1 VAERLIGIETEYA
14 LSAIDRRG
22 ARVNHGQVLDAL
34 MRSARQRF
42 RHLPDELSRGMF
54 LENGARFY
62 IDCGGHPEFTTP
74 ECSNPWDAVRY
85 IRAGE
90 AMLLQLVDART
101 SVYRCNV
108 DYVTGAAWGMHE
120 NYMHRAEPD
129 RLPKQMTPHLVSRII
144 YTGAGGFVN
153 QSPGLE
159 FTLSPRAAH
168 MEVPISH
175 DSTSNRGIFHTKDED
190 LCDGRYHRLHL
201 VCGESLCSDL
211 ATWLRMGTTAL
222 VLALCEAGVRPGD
235 EVALR
240 DPVQAM
246 RAFADDPSFR
256 ATAESSG
263 GRRLSAITIQRHY
276 LELAEA
282 HAGNPLMPPWAPEVC
297 RRWRAVLDALET
309 GWESMATTLDWAIKL
324 ALYRE
329 RTRRRDLPWESLEP
343 WTFLVKQLSAAL
355 GRSGPDIRLT
365 AEIVLSRQS
374 PIAADVEELTGV
386 VDDTGLDWS
395 GLGPFLRIRDEL
407 REIDTRFGQL
417 GPQGIFARLD
427 AAGAL
432 THRVDGIDDIDR
444 AVMNPPDVPRARLR
458 GELVRKLS
466 GSDGRYACDWDGVW
480 DEESGRWVDLG
491 DPFTVAEE
499 WKADDEEFV
508 ERARL
513 FGGLGRLPSWRAF
526 LRRRTRDAISL
537 NQAALDHRQHGR
549 LEEAERL
556 LRRAIQI
563 EDARVPA
570 DSPKRPHRRNNL
582 SIVLM
587 RAGKLDEAV
596 AMNAEAW
603 KLKAGR
609 HDLTSGRILF
619 VRIALV
625 LLGDLGDVDHYVGQL
640 KSLLARQSLECLGD
654 IASTWDIQ
662 DVLTMLRQVLF
673 ESEAKL
679 LERLSATLNDR
690 ASLPALERLQLWRD
704 AAVVGLE
711 EPWPQI

>member
-14 LSAIDRRG
+14 LSAVDARG

-34 MRSARQRF
+34 MRNARQRF
-42 RHLPDELSRGMF
+42 RHLPDELARGMF

-90 AMLLQLVDART
+90 AMLLQLADRRT
-101 SVYRCNV
+101 SIFRCNV

-120 NYMHRAEPD
+120 NYMHQADPRL
-129 RLPKQMTPHLVSRII
+129 LPKQMIPHLVSRII

-168 MEVPISH
+168 LEVPTSH
-175 DSTSNRGIFHTKDED
+175 DSTTNRPIFHTKDED

-222 VLALCEAGVRPGD
+222 VLALCEAGVRPG
-235 EVALR
+235 EKVGLR
-240 DPVQAM
+240 NPVLAM
-246 RAFADDPSFR
+246 RAFADDPTCR
-256 ATAESSG
+256 ATAEASG
-263 GRRLSAITIQRHY
+263 GRRLSALAIQRHY

-282 HAGNPLMPPWAPEVC
+282 HVGHALMPTWAPEVC
-297 RRWRAVLDALET
+297 RRWRAVLDALES

-324 ALYRE
+324 ALYRD

-343 WTFLVKQLSAAL
+343 WTFVAKSLTAAL
-355 GRSGPDIRLT
+355 QAKSPTSRLT
-365 AEIVLSRQS
+365 AELALSPDGPIVHDAWALN
-374 PIAADVEELTGV
+374 DML
-386 VDDTGLDWS
+386 DDAGLDWS
-395 GLGPFLRIRDEL
+395 GLGPFLRTRDEL

-417 GPQGIFARLD
+417 GPEGLFARLD

-432 THRVDGIDDIDR
+432 THRVEGIDDIDR
-444 AVMNPPDVPRARLR
+444 AVATPPDVPRARVR
-458 GELVRKLS
+458 GELVRTLA
-466 GSDGRYACDWDGVW
+466 GSALRYACDWDGVW
-480 DEESGRWVDLG
+480 DDESGNWVDLS
-491 DPFTVAEE
+491 DPFAASSGWNREE
-499 WKADDEEFV
+499 DFALG
-508 ERARL
+508 ERCPS
-513 FGGLGRLPSWRAF
+513 GLGRRSWRSS
-526 LRRRTRDAISL
+526 LRLSARDPISL
-537 NQAALDHRQHGR
+537 NQAALEHRQHDR

-556 LRRAIQI
+556 LRQAIPM

-582 SIVLM
+582 AIVLM
-587 RAGKLDEAV
+587 RAGKLEEAL
-596 AMNAEAW
+596 AFNAEAW
-603 KLKAGR
+603 ALKAGR

-619 VRIALV
+619 VRVALV
-625 LLGDLGDVDHYVGQL
+625 LLGDFGGPEHYLGQL
-640 KSLLARQSLECLGD
+640 KSLFAQGPLECHGD
-654 IASTWDIQ
+654 IAIRWDIP
-662 DVLTMLRQVLF
+662 DVLNLLRRTLWDGDA
-673 ESEAKL
+673 EL
-679 LERLSATLNDR
+679 LGVISSTLNHR
-690 ASLPALERLQLWRD
+690 ESLRYLEQLQRWRD
-704 AAVVGLE
+704 VEPVGLDA
-711 EPWPQI
+711 PWPGL